1 MKKYLIKGLL
11 ALFVGGFTASCAD
24 KDGDYVSVGQQK
36 ATAYADAF
44 KELIGG
50 EVAPN
55 HDWGFKKTSIV
66 SETSESRAMTRT
78 AINVNGNEEKYEN
91 APSLKDNE
99 ENEIRDYVRQLT
111 TTPHVA
117 PTGLKNYFVTQVHDG
132 EEYYTNADGGAGIL
146 GSAHMNRLMILM
158 QQGGTINNGALSE
171 EGQVWMHINNFN
183 HGDNTDWNG
192 NTLVEDGGTF
202 DFAYHGTED
211 NQYHNRWISVKG
223 EDVDAYYNARGTYSG
238 AKYAGFYYI
247 CFDFEATI
255 GGPTTVSNIEYYDPE
270 TQSWQNSSTINIPGI
285 YTKEE
290 IESLTLDLEVAIP
303 VSHYDSSI
311 PNQWGGYG
319 VNVVDRWVNVNLSNS
334 NQVRKATFSNVQNG
348 NQFIA
353 GNDIYD
359 DWIVRLVE
367 ATPIGGGTP
376 SGGETSS
383 NSTSTRKDRVER
395 SRLVRQGRIFC
406 EDLGT
411 NADKISKSDI
421 DFNDAV
427 FDAKIWRK
435 GQFDVEYLDDTYN
448 SESDYLENIYT
459 TGIKGIDIEMDENRD
474 AHVVVNG
481 KFKYV
486 AEICLLAAGGTIPL
500 KIGGNNGFEIHS
512 KFGQGQNPSR
522 NIAHT
527 TIINTVGAPSQEQF
541 TTTVST
547 DVCDAVTVEVD
558 ITEYVKKAIE
568 GGNTDIGLDIIPI
581 DVEWVSGNHQSV
593 GELSSEYGQA
603 PQKLCVPIGTPWVYE
618 RIPITTAF
626 KDFEKYAKEYSP
638 SNPLTFWDLV
648 KNTIDTNYLYANGP
662 EGMTAEEK
670 DDGTVDE
677 NSYHDRVVTEGTTT
691 TTTVVETV
699 LWEGEMSFGANDA
712 NQTIKLYSTTFDAGN
727 DIRIYGSSNGGQL
740 TLQNSDS
747 QNIIS
752 PSLNFSNVGYADSSV
767 DESQA
772 GQLSSGPSI
781 IVAARNCT
789 ITKICKVVK
798 TTTTK

>member
-11 ALFVGGFTASCAD
+11 ALVVGGFTASCAD
-24 KDGDYVSVGQQK
+24 KDGDYVPVGQQK

-50 EVAPN
+50 EVSPS
-55 HDWGFKKTSIV
+55 HDWGFTKTSIIEDF
-66 SETSESRAMTRT
+66 SQTRANTRAFTRGNSMGEVIKPDMTTFPGYSTERT
-78 AINVNGNEEKYEN
+78 H
-91 APSLKDNE
+91 SDNYRSPE
-99 ENEIRDYVRQLT
+99 GYADI
-111 TTPHVA
+111 VA
-117 PTGLKNYFVTQVHDG
+117 PITTAEAAWVQAWFDDPA
-132 EEYYTNADGGAGIL
+132 NAG
-146 GSAHMNRLMILM
+146 
-158 QQGGTINNGALSE
+158 LSE
-171 EGQVWMHINNFN
+171 EGRDFDNFFVQQVAHRCY
-183 HGDNTDWNG
+183 NTDKPGYFWEMKNGVEEHTDKNYNVKMDQLRIGPTRDESDAVTLHIYDFNAVDNGQNAWN
-192 NTLVEDGGTF
+192 LIYVQGGSSKQF
-202 DFAYHGTED
+202 GYHASYD
-211 NQYHNRWISVKG
+211 NSWQWKFRCVQLTVPGRCFGEGEADRTGWYVGLSYWTDKIEVAGVKG
-223 EDVDAYYNARGTYSG
+223 ERIGENDV
-238 AKYAGFYYI
+238 
-247 CFDFEATI
+247 
-255 GGPTTVSNIEYYDPE
+255 
-270 TQSWQNSSTINIPGI
+270 
-285 YTKEE
+285 
-290 IESLTLDLEVAIP
+290 
-303 VSHYDSSI
+303 
-311 PNQWGGYG
+311 NQ
-319 VNVVDRWVNVNLSNS
+319 
-334 NQVRKATFSNVQNG
+334 
-348 NQFIA
+348 
-353 GNDIYD
+353 GND
-359 DWIVRLVE
+359 WILKIV
-367 ATPIGGGTP
+367 PGDITP

-500 KIGGNNGFEIHS
+500 KIGGNKGFEIHS

-558 ITEYVKKAIE
+558 ITEYVKEAIE
-568 GGNTDIGLDIIPI
+568 DGNTDIGLDIIPI

-618 RIPITTAF
+618 RIPITTAY
-626 KDFEKYAKEYSP
+626 KDFDKYAKEYSP
-638 SNPLTFWDLV
+638 SNPLTFWDPV

-662 EGMTAEEK
+662 EGMTAETGES
-670 DDGTVDE
+670 GNIGSNPFYDE
-677 NSYHDRVVTEGTTT
+677 VIIKGSTTT
-691 TTTVVETV
+691 TTEVETV
-699 LWEGEMSFGANDA
+699 LWEGTNTYPVGGDNGTDM
-712 NQTIKLYSTTFDAGN
+712 TLYSKDFSADGN
-727 DIRIYGSSNGGQL
+727 TYVRVYATINTNNSSNVQFEIKEDPGWNTIMTFLASDHNGQYFEKKVDSTFANGIT
-740 TLQNSDS
+740 TLIHAWGRD
-747 QNIIS
+747 
-752 PSLNFSNVGYADSSV
+752 
-767 DESQA
+767 
-772 GQLSSGPSI
+772 
-781 IVAARNCT
+781 CT